1 MEERLDS
8 AAASPQ
14 PPPEQDAIALERDAH
29 QRQAEKME
37 AVGMLAGGVAHELN
51 NILSG
56 ILGFTSYLMAK
67 SEPGTDLYRDLN
79 LIDQSGTRAA
89 DLTRQ
94 LLSFAR
100 RRHFPREPMSLN
112 QIIEQV
118 LGSLGS
124 GLPGNILVQ
133 KDLAHDLPPI
143 LGNREQLADVIR
155 NLCLNAQD
163 AMAEKGGALT
173 LVTERRQLTPRERGV
188 LLNARD
194 GDYVCMIVRDTGRGM
209 DAEVL
214 KHVFDPFY
222 TTKSPKGGV
231 GLGMAMVY
239 GVVSNHH
246 GDILVES
253 AEGEG
258 ATFRLYFP
266 AHGEDA
272 PRKEAAPVR
281 QLEGTEAILLVD
293 DEPIVRQV
301 TTAILKAHGYQ
312 VVAAASG
319 EEGVELFRELAGRVH
334 LIILDLIMPGMGGE
348 ATFKELRK
356 IQVDV
361 PVLLSSGYAQEEVTQ
376 RLSVLGVRGMVYK
389 PFKADQLL
397 TAIRSALDQKSA

>member
-1 MEERLDS
+1 MDKGIDP
-8 AAASPQ
+8 AAESSGV
-14 PPPEQDAIALERDAH
+14 PPKPGALELERDAH
-29 QRQAEKME
+29 QRLAEKME

-67 SEPGTDLYRDLN
+67 SDPGTDLYRDLT

-100 RRHFPREPMSLN
+100 RRHFPREPISLN
-112 QIIEQV
+112 PIVEQV
-118 LGSLGS
+118 LGTLGS
-124 GLPGNILVQ
+124 GLPSNIRVQ
-133 KDLAHDLPPI
+133 EDLARDLPPI

-163 AMAEKGGALT
+163 AMAEKGGAMT
-173 LVTERRQLTPRERGV
+173 LVTERRQLTPRERAV
-188 LLNARD
+188 LLDARD
-194 GDYVCMIVRDTGRGM
+194 GDYVCLSVRDTGCGM
-209 DAEVL
+209 DPEAL

-222 TTKSPKGGV
+222 TTKFPKGGV

-266 AHGEDA
+266 AHGEEA
-272 PRKEAAPVR
+272 PRKEAAAVR
-281 QLEGTEAILLVD
+281 QLEGTEAILLID

-301 TTAILKAHGYQ
+301 TTEILKAHGYQ

-319 EEGVELFRELAGRVH
+319 EEGVGLFRELAGRVH
-334 LIILDLIMPGMGGE
+334 LVILDLIMPGMGGE

-356 IQVDV
+356 IRADM

-376 RLSVLGVRGMVYK
+376 RLSGLGVRGMVYK

-397 TAIRSALDQKSA
+397 TAIRSALNQEPA